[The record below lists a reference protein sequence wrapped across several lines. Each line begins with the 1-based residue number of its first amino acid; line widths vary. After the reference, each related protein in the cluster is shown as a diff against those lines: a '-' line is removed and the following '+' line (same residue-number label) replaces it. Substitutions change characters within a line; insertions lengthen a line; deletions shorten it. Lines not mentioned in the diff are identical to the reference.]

1 MATLDKGRSM
11 AEIMRTRGY
20 GYLILVEDA
29 RKYRRRIKVG
39 DTITL
44 DYGGDREERGQW
56 TSVELPVGRL
66 SLDPSVLTWTRI

>member
-1 MATLDKGRSM
+1 MATLDKGRSI
-11 AEIMRTRGY
+11 AEIMRTWGY

-29 RKYRRRIKVG
+29 RKYRRRIKVR